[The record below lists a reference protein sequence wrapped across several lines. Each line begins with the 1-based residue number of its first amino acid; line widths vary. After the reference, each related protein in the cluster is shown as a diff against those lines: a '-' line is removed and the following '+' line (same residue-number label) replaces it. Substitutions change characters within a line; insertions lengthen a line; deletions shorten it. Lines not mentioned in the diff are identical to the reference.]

1 LRGCILKGFK
11 GSPIPPPIEIRGLLG
26 GFFMNKEQAVKWIE
40 TNIKGGI
47 HRDEGRLLYDL
58 AKNCKGQ
65 GVIVE
70 IGSLLGKSTSF
81 LAFGSKAGQSVKV
94 YAIDP
99 FDGGDS
105 KPYSQFVKN
114 IIQKGSFFPTFLEN
128 MKKARLLDIVI
139 PVPKRSIDAVDCIK
153 EPIELIFI
161 DGAHDYEYV
170 KMDILNY
177 LPKVVKGGIVA
188 FHDRN
193 RTGVKE
199 AIEEFIIRPNC
210 LEGITTVRS
219 ILSGRKR

>member
-1 LRGCILKGFK
+1 MGTIRLK
-11 GSPIPPPIEIRGLLG
+11 
-26 GFFMNKEQAVKWIE
+26 MNKDQAVKWINN
-40 TNIKGGI
+40 NITGALYSG
-47 HRDEGRLLYDL
+47 EGELLYDL
-58 AKNCKGQ
+58 AKNCKGN

-70 IGSLLGKSTSF
+70 IGSLMGKSTSF

-105 KPYSQFVKN
+105 KPHSQFVKN
-114 IIQKGSFFPTFLEN
+114 LFQKGSFFPAFLEN
-128 MKKARLLDIVI
+128 MKKAGLLDIVI
-139 PVPKRSIDAVDCIK
+139 PIPKRSKDAVDCIK

-193 RTGVKE
+193 RAGVKE

-219 ILSGRKR
+219 ILFGRKR